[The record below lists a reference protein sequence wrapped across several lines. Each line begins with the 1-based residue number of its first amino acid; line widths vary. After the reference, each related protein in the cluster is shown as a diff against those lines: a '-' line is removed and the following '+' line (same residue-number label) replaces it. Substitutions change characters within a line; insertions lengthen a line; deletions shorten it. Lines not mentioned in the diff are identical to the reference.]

1 MAAGAVTIG
10 RATRAAPA
18 PPADPSAAADR
29 DGDRATGRA
38 LPRHTGLGPRR
49 LAPVVTLATQAAEPH
64 PGRVPVPADRPG
76 ITAIRRPHHQ
86 LNPHTGLATS
96 SCGTH
101 APGVAMR

>member
-38 LPRHTGLGPRR
+38 LPRHTGLGRDAWHLWSR
-49 LAPVVTLATQAAEPH
+49 WQRKLLSHTLAVYLCQ
-64 PGRVPVPADRPG
+64 
-76 ITAIRRPHHQ
+76 Q
-86 LNPHTGLATS
+86 TGLGSLRFADLITN
-96 SCGTH
+96 
-101 APGVAMR
+101 